1 MLKSLVTIIVFISG
15 LAFFAEPD
23 FNIKKKLEEVN
34 VQLLDREGLQKIISN
49 RNGKP
54 LLINFWA
61 TWCVPCREEFPDLVK
76 FYSDFKDKVDVIA
89 ISVDYPKE
97 IETKIKP
104 FISEMNPGF
113 DTYVYSERDQE
124 ALINMINKDWSGAL
138 PATFVYDND
147 GKQVSFHD
155 GKMSYEEL
163 RNATMKSTIKK

>member
-1 MLKSLVTIIVFISG
+1 MLKTFLTILVLVTG

-23 FNIKKKLEEVN
+23 FNNKKKLDEVN

-61 TWCVPCREEFPDLVK
+61 TWCVPCREEFPDLIK
-76 FYSDFKDKVDVIA
+76 FYSDYKNDVDVIA

-104 FISEMNPGF
+104 FLSEMNPSF

-124 ALINMINKDWSGAL
+124 ELINMINKDWSGAL
-138 PATFVYDND
+138 PATFVYDSK
-147 GKQVSFHD
+147 GKQILYHN
-155 GKMSYEEL
+155 GKMSYKKF
-163 RNATMKSTIKK
+163 RNSVSKFISK

>member
-1 MLKSLVTIIVFISG
+1 MLKSFLTALVLLSG
-15 LAFFAEPD
+15 LAFFVEPE
-23 FNIKKKLEEVN
+23 FNDKEKPDGTI
-34 VQLLDREGLQKIISN
+34 VQLLDREGLQKIISE

-76 FYSDFKDKVDVIA
+76 FHSDFKDRVDVIA

-104 FISEMNPGF
+104 FLIKLNPGF
-113 DTYVYSERDQE
+113 NTYVYSERDQE

-138 PATFVYDND
+138 PATFVYNTE
-147 GKQVSFHD
+147 GKQVSFHN
-155 GKMSYEEL
+155 GKLSHQEL
-163 RNATMKSTIKK
+163 KESILNFISK

>member
-1 MLKSLVTIIVFISG
+1 MLKSFVTILVLISG

-23 FNIKKKLEEVN
+23 FNDKEKPAGTI
-34 VQLLDREGLQKIISN
+34 VQLLDREGLQKIISS

-61 TWCVPCREEFPDLVK
+61 TWCVPCREEFPDLIK
-76 FYSDFKDKVDVIA
+76 FYSDYKEKVDVIA

-104 FISEMNPGF
+104 FLDKMNPEF
-113 DTYVYSERDQE
+113 NTYVYSERDQE
-124 ALINMINKDWSGAL
+124 ALINLINKNWSGAL
-138 PATFVYDND
+138 PATFVYDTD

-155 GKMSYEEL
+155 GKMSYEEFKNSVL
-163 RNATMKSTIKK
+163 KLTDK